1 MMKRVLVGANARIWF
16 LCMMTALIAAPA
28 VYGQAAGGS
37 SDEWK
42 FKLAPYLMF
51 PWMDGKTA
59 VRGRE
64 VDVDVGAG
72 DIFSNLQFGGMG
84 YFEARK
90 GAWGFGADAMY
101 MALGTTIDPDLG
113 RNIPSADVDFNQ
125 GAYQFTGF
133 RALNEKVDLTFGARW
148 NVLSGRLGFKGP
160 LAITVED
167 TKQWVDPTVG
177 LQIHQPLGSRLHFGL
192 VADIGGFGA
201 ASKFAWQVFPTV
213 GINVGKNA
221 RIGIGYRAL
230 GMDYETGSGNTL
242 FRYDVITSGPVF
254 GMAFNF

>member
-1 MMKRVLVGANARIWF
+1 MIKRVLVGTSTRISF
-16 LCMMTALIAAPA
+16 LCMMAALIAAPS
-28 VYGQAAGGS
+28 VCGQTASGS

-42 FKLAPYLMF
+42 FKVAPYLVF
-51 PWMDGKTA
+51 PWMDGKAA
-59 VRGRE
+59 VRGYE
-64 VDVDVGAG
+64 VDVNVGPS
-72 DIFSNLQFGGMG
+72 DIFSNLQIGAMG

-90 GAWGFGADAMY
+90 GAWGFGVDAMY
-101 MALGTTIDPDLG
+101 MALGTTID
-113 RNIPSADVDFNQ
+113 RPSADVDFNQ
-125 GAYQFTGF
+125 GAYQFTGL

-160 LAITVED
+160 QATTFED

-177 LQIHQPLGSRLHFGL
+177 IQIHQPLGGRFHFGL

-213 GINVGKNA
+213 GINVGKKA
-221 RIGIGYRAL
+221 RIGFGYRAL
-230 GMDYETGSGNTL
+230 GMDYETGKQGT
-242 FRYDVITSGPVF
+242 FRYDVITSGPVL

>member
-1 MMKRVLVGANARIWF
+1 MMKRVLVGTSARISF
-16 LCMMTALIAAPA
+16 LCMMAALMAAPA
-28 VYGQAAGGS
+28 LYGQAAGGS

-42 FKLAPYLMF
+42 FKLAPYLVF
-51 PWMDGKTA
+51 PWMDGNVA

-64 VDVDVGAG
+64 VDVNVGAG
-72 DIFSNLQFGGMG
+72 DILSNLQFGAMG

-90 GAWGFGADAMY
+90 GAWGFGADAIY

-113 RNIPSADVDFNQ
+113 RNLPSVDVDFNQ
-125 GAYQFTGF
+125 GAYQFTGLY
-133 RALNEKVDLTFGARW
+133 ALNEKIDLTAGARW

-160 LAITVED
+160 QAITVED

-177 LQIHQPLGSRLHFGL
+177 LQIHQPLGGRWNFGL

-213 GINVGKNA
+213 GINVGKKA
-221 RIGIGYRAL
+221 RIGFGYRAL
-230 GMDYETGSGNTL
+230 GMNYETGSGDTL
-242 FRYDVITSGPVF
+242 FRYDVITSGPVL

>member
-1 MMKRVLVGANARIWF
+1 MIKRVLVGTSTRISF
-16 LCMMTALIAAPA
+16 LCMMAALIAAPS
-28 VYGQAAGGS
+28 VCGQTASGS

-42 FKLAPYLMF
+42 FKVAPYLVF
-51 PWMDGKTA
+51 PWMDGKAA
-59 VRGRE
+59 VRGYE
-64 VDVDVGAG
+64 VDVNVGPS
-72 DIFSNLQFGGMG
+72 DIFSNLQIGAMG

-90 GAWGFGADAMY
+90 GAWGFGVDAMY
-101 MALGTTIDPDLG
+101 MALGTTIDRP
-113 RNIPSADVDFNQ
+113 PADIDFNQ
-125 GAYQFTGF
+125 GAYQFTGL

-160 LAITVED
+160 IAFTAED

-177 LQIHQPLGSRLHFGL
+177 LQIRQPLGRRCHFGL

-213 GINVGKNA
+213 GIDVGKRA
-221 RIGIGYRAL
+221 RLGFGYRAL
-230 GMDYETGSGNTL
+230 GMNYETGSGDTL

>member
-1 MMKRVLVGANARIWF
+1 MIKRVLVGTITRISF
-16 LCMMTALIAAPA
+16 LCMMAVVFAAPS
-28 VYGQAAGGS
+28 VCGQTASGS

-42 FKLAPYLMF
+42 FRLVPYLVL

-59 VRGRE
+59 VRGYE
-64 VDVDVGAG
+64 VDVNVGPS
-72 DIFSNLQFGGMG
+72 DIFSNLQIGAMG

-90 GAWGFGADAMY
+90 GAWGFGVDAMY
-101 MALGTTIDPDLG
+101 MALGTTIDRP
-113 RNIPSADVDFNQ
+113 PADIDFNQ
-125 GAYQFTGF
+125 GAYQFTGL

-160 LAITVED
+160 IAFTAED

-177 LQIHQPLGSRLHFGL
+177 LQIRQPLGRRCHFGL

-213 GINVGKNA
+213 GINVGKKA
-221 RIGIGYRAL
+221 RIGFGYRAL
-230 GMDYETGSGNTL
+230 GMDYETGKQGT

>member
-1 MMKRVLVGANARIWF
+1 MMA
-16 LCMMTALIAAPA
+16 ALIAAPT
-28 VYGQAAGGS
+28 VCGQTAGGS
-37 SDEWK
+37 NDEWK
-42 FKLAPYLMF
+42 FKLVPYLVL

-64 VDVDVGAG
+64 VDVNVGAG
-72 DIFSNLQFGGMG
+72 DIFSNLQFGAMG

-90 GAWGFGADAMY
+90 GAWGFGVDAMY
-101 MALGTTIDPDLG
+101 MALGTTIDPNLG
-113 RNIPSADVDFNQ
+113 RDLPSVDVDFNQ

-133 RALNEKVDLTFGARW
+133 RVLHENVDLTFGARW

-160 LAITVED
+160 QAFTVED

-177 LQIHQPLGSRLHFGL
+177 LQIHQPLGGRFHFGL

-213 GINVGKNA
+213 GINVGKKA
-221 RIGIGYRAL
+221 RIGFGYRAL
-230 GMDYETGSGNTL
+230 GMDYETGSGDTL
-242 FRYDVITSGPVF
+242 FRYNVITSGPVF
-254 GMAFNF
+254 GMALNF